1 MYEIVL
7 HGIFNR
13 IISRILVWFVLVKII
28 TCMNTMVN
36 NKRFLAHYVEG
47 AVAKKKI
54 SAK

>member
-28 TCMNTMVN
+28 TCMNTMHIMLKVQWQ
-36 NKRFLAHYVEG
+36 
-47 AVAKKKI
+47 KKKI